1 HSSRRQRK
9 KERTSILLPFNVEH
23 RRRRGRAKDKAEI
36 MVMRRVATHVSQ
48 RLLKGGEGAVVKTQ
62 NVLKYEAE
70 IVKKGDVAKQKLEGL
85 KAEFRRHQKLSA
97 ECKAKHG
104 AADKFKA
111 VIVGTAVAVYAYHI
125 SLKHANLQLPYT
137 SFSVTKT

>member
-1 HSSRRQRK
+1 
-9 KERTSILLPFNVEH
+9 
-23 RRRRGRAKDKAEI
+23 
-36 MVMRRVATHVSQ
+36 MVMRRVRNYILTHS
-48 RLLKGGEGAVVKTQ
+48 LLKGGEGVRNFFANPAVVKTQ

-70 IVKKGDVAKQKLEGL
+70 IVKKGDLAKQKLEDL

-125 SLKHANLQLPYT
+125 SQKHANLQALKQENMMFLEQRRGPLADH
-137 SFSVTKT
+137 